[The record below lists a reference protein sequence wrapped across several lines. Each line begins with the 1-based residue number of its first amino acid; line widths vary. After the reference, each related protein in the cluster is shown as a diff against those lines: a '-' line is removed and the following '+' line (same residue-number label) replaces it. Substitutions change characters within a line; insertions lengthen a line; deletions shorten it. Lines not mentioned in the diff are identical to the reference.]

1 MILRRTFLL
10 GLAIATA
17 IGMGSSS
24 AWAETHEL
32 RISQQ
37 FGIGY
42 LPLQVARNKGLFE
55 KHAKAL
61 GIDDLKVSFVTL
73 SGGTSTNDAL
83 LSDSIDI
90 ATGGVGAFLPA
101 WAKTRGNYDIRGV
114 VAVTAMPIALVTTNP
129 AVKSLKDFTDKD
141 RIGLPSVKSSIQA
154 ATLEIAAEKEFGPGN
169 QEKLDPITVSLKH
182 PDAYAALASGKSE
195 VTAHFG
201 SPPFQQ
207 LEEALPNGHKITDS
221 YQALGGP
228 VTFNVA
234 WAKASFREKN
244 PKVYKAFIEALDEA
258 NAFIQANPG
267 EAAKINLIE
276 EKGVAD
282 EALILSII
290 KDPDSHFTTVPLNV
304 TKYADFLYRT
314 GAIKEK
320 ADSWKDLFFP
330 DIYNRD
336 GS

>member
-1 MILRRTFLL
+1 MKVLLRL
-10 GLAIATA
+10 GFAALAASLFA
-17 IGMGSSS
+17 AG
-24 AWAETHEL
+24 AAAETSEL

-55 KHAKAL
+55 KHAKAA
-61 GIDDLKVSFVTL
+61 GVDNLKVSFVTL
-73 SGGTSTNDAL
+73 SGGGSTNDAL

-90 ATGGVGAFLPA
+90 ATGGVGAFLPV
-101 WAKTRGNYDIRGV
+101 WAKTRGNFDVRGV
-114 VAVTAMPIALVTTNP
+114 AAITAMPIALVTTNP

-141 RIGLPSVKSSIQA
+141 RIALPSVKSSIQA
-154 ATLEIAAEKEFGPGN
+154 ATLQIAAEKEFGAGKHE
-169 QEKLDPITVSLKH
+169 QLDLLTVSMKH

-207 LEEALPNGHKITDS
+207 QELLLPNGRKITDS
-221 YQALGGP
+221 YEALGGP

-244 PKVYKAFIEALDEA
+244 PKVYGAFIAALKEADE
-258 NAFIQANPG
+258 FIQANAR
-267 EAAKINLIE
+267 EAARIHLAE
-276 EKGVAD
+276 EKSTAS

-290 KDPDSHFTTVPLNV
+290 RDPASRFTVTPLN
-304 TKYADFLYRT
+304 TIKYADFLFRT
-314 GAIKEK
+314 GAIKAK
-320 ADSWKDLFFP
+320 AESWKDLYFP
-330 DIYNRD
+330 ELHAEP

>member
-1 MILRRTFLL
+1 MKGLSRF
-10 GLAIATA
+10 GLAALLAGLAFTGGA
-17 IGMGSSS
+17 R
-24 AWAETHEL
+24 AETSEL

-55 KHAKAL
+55 KHAKAA
-61 GIDDLKVSFVTL
+61 GIDDLKVTFVTL

-101 WAKTRGNYDIRGV
+101 WAKTRGNFDVRGV
-114 VAVTAMPIALVTTNP
+114 AAITAMPIALVTTNP
-129 AVKSLKDFTDKD
+129 AVKSLKDFTEKD
-141 RIGLPSVKSSIQA
+141 RIALPSVKSSIQA
-154 ATLEIAAEKEFGPGN
+154 ATLQIAAEKAFGPGKHE
-169 QEKLDPITVSLKH
+169 QLDVLTVSLKH

-195 VTAHFG
+195 ITAHFG

-207 LEEALPNGHKITDS
+207 QELALPNATKITDS
-221 YQALGGP
+221 YEALDGP

-244 PKVYKAFIEALDEA
+244 PKVYAAFLAALKEA
-258 NAFIQANPG
+258 NALIQTNPE
-267 EAAKINLIE
+267 EAARIHIAE
-276 EKGVAD
+276 EKSNVD
-282 EALILSII
+282 PALVLSII
-290 KDPDSHFTTVPLNV
+290 KDPHSRFTIVPLN
-304 TKYADFLYRT
+304 TIKYADFLFRT
-314 GAIKEK
+314 GGIKAK
-320 ADSWKDLFFP
+320 AETWKDLYFP
-330 DIYNRD
+330 ELHSES